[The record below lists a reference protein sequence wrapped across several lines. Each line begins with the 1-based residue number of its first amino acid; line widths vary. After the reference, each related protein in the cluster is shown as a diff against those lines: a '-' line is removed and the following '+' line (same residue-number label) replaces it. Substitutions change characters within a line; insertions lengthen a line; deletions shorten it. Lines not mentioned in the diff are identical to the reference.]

1 LGVRPWPSLLLVGPT
16 SSGKTPLGDELERR
30 GFLGR
35 RCVHFDFGANLR
47 AIAAAPDQANVLT
60 ATEFESVR
68 VSLATGALFE
78 NKDLAMIVKILKR
91 FAEARDLTPDSLLV
105 LNGLPRHRRQAE
117 GLAGVVAVE
126 RVVYLEAGAA
136 VIRERIR
143 LDPGGDRSE
152 RIDDTLEAVERRLAA
167 FRKRTV
173 PLVSYY
179 RERGALIVEIPVTP
193 SMTAAEAYQAL
204 VERVASS
211 GRPVTER

>member
-1 LGVRPWPSLLLVGPT
+1 LDARPWPSLLLVGPT
-16 SSGKTPLGDELERR
+16 GSGKTPLGDELESR

-35 RCVHFDFGANLR
+35 RCVHFDFGADLR
-47 AIAAAPDQANVLT
+47 AIAAAPESAGVLT
-60 ATEFESVR
+60 VPETESVR

-78 NKDLAMIVKILKR
+78 DNDMPMIVKIVKR
-91 FAEARDLTPDSLLV
+91 FAAARSLTPDSLLV
-105 LNGLPRHRRQAE
+105 LNGLPRHTRQAE

-126 RVVYLEAGAA
+126 RVVRLEASAA

-152 RIDDTLEAVERRLAA
+152 RIDDRIEAVEKRLAV
-167 FRKRTV
+167 FRERTV

-179 RERGALIVEIPVTP
+179 RERGALVVEVPVTP

-204 VERVASS
+204 VERS
-211 GRPVTER
+211 E

>member
-1 LGVRPWPSLLLVGPT
+1 LDIRPWPSLLLVGPT
-16 SSGKTPLGDELERR
+16 GSGKTPLGDELERR

-35 RCVHFDFGANLR
+35 QCVHFDFGANLR
-47 AIAAAPDQANVLT
+47 AVAAAPDKADVLT
-60 ATEFESVR
+60 ATECESVR
-68 VSLATGALFE
+68 TSLVTGALFE
-78 NKDLAMIVKILKR
+78 DKDMPMIVKIVKR
-91 FAEARDLTPDSLLV
+91 FAEARRLTPEFLLV

-136 VIRERIR
+136 VIRERMR

-179 RERGALIVEIPVTP
+179 RERGALVAEIPVTP
-193 SMTAAEAYQAL
+193 SMTAAEAYQSLVKRLSIDPWPAL
-204 VERVASS
+204 
-211 GRPVTER
+211 